1 MHQSFFR
8 ILYLSRRYIIQVGG
22 SMNGFKTLVDV
33 CFGHVLY
40 SPNCCMNLSGLHCA
54 TVEVGV
60 VLRALRV
67 LYPALGDSIRRREI
81 RCSSMG
87 LPFALTARSFS
98 LLVIHDRHQ
107 NTQQNGERERIPVAI
122 TARERLTPHLGE
134 GKRDGLPAAMSP
146 NHAPTLAIR

>member
-1 MHQSFFR
+1 MSKITFFSQR
-8 ILYLSRRYIIQVGG
+8 DSKLDAPKLFSHSVSSRKYIIQVR
-22 SMNGFKTLVDV
+22 SSVIKTLVV
-33 CFGHVLY
+33 LCFGY

-54 TVEVGV
+54 TVEVVGV

-107 NTQQNGERERIPVAI
+107 KHTTKTGKGREYRSRSLH
-122 TARERLTPHLGE
+122 AR
-134 GKRDGLPAAMSP
+134 D
-146 NHAPTLAIR
+146 